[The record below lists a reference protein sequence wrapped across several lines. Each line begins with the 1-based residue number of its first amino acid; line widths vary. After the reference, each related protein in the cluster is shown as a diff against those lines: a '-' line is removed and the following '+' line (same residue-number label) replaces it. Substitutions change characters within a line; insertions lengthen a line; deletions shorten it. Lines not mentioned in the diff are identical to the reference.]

1 MKRASTGTGSGK
13 VGEAVLDSLRERI
26 GEQQVLTGAEAL
38 RERRH
43 DYWVLSHL
51 QSWRDEP
58 LPLAAAVVRP
68 RSTGEVQA
76 IVRTAIETGTPLVPF
91 GLGSGVCGGI
101 RPDPSV
107 VLVDLGA
114 MCRIREIDE
123 TNLLASFDAG
133 VQGLEAENAV
143 AQRGL
148 TIGHWPQSIAI
159 SSVGGWVSTRAAGQ
173 FSTAYGNIEDI
184 VYSIEAVLPS
194 GELVQLGKAPRA
206 AAGPDLRHL
215 LMGAEGTMGIVT
227 GVTLALRRQPQQRA
241 YSAYYTPSLS
251 AGFDAQREIVHS
263 EWLPPVMRQYDA
275 MEVVRNFHELTRAT
289 ANDRGLLLLVHEGP
303 SARVSAELDAI
314 GAIAKRFGLEAA
326 PAEVGPHW
334 MAHRNH
340 VPSWRELFERN
351 LVADTIEV
359 SAPWTRV
366 EAVYDAVIASLREV
380 DAVVI
385 ASAHS
390 SHVYRT
396 GINLYFTFVAR
407 HEDSA
412 EMEAT
417 YLGCWRRVMEQTAR
431 CGGGVAHHH
440 GAGRL
445 RKPYLVHDLGR
456 EGVALLRRVKA
467 ALDPQG
473 LMNPGNLIPDE

>member
-1 MKRASTGTGSGK
+1 MKSAVADTDGVSQK
-13 VGEAVLDSLRERI
+13 VIDSLREQI
-26 GEQQVLTGAEAL
+26 GEPKVLTGDEVL
-38 RERRH
+38 DERRH

-51 QSWRDEP
+51 QSWREES
-58 LPLAAAVVRP
+58 LPRPGVVVRPESVSDVQAVVR
-68 RSTGEVQA
+68 
-76 IVRTAIETGTPLVPF
+76 TAAATNTPLVPF

-107 VLVDLGA
+107 VLVDLSA
-114 MCRIREIDE
+114 MNQIREIDE

-133 VQGLEAENAV
+133 VQGLVAEDAV
-143 AQRGL
+143 AERGL

-159 SSVGGWVSTRAAGQ
+159 STVGGWVSTRAAGQ
-173 FSTAYGNIEDI
+173 FSTAYGSIEDI
-184 VYSIEAVLPS
+184 VYSVEVVLPN
-194 GELVQLGKAPRA
+194 GERVQLGKAPRA

-215 LMGAEGTMGIVT
+215 LLGAEGTMGIVT
-227 GVTLALRRQPQQRA
+227 GVTLSLRRQPERRA

-251 AGFDAQREIVHS
+251 AGFEAQREIVQS
-263 EWLPPVMRQYDA
+263 DWFPPVMRQYDA
-275 MEVVRNFHELTRAT
+275 MEVVRNFNDLTQGT
-289 ANDRGLLLLVHEGP
+289 ANERGLLLMVHEGP
-303 SARVSAELDAI
+303 STRVAAELEAI
-314 GAIAKRFGLEAA
+314 DTIASGFGLEPA
-326 PAEVGPHW
+326 PDEVGPHW
-334 MAHRNH
+334 MEHRNH
-340 VPSWRELFERN
+340 VPSWSQLFERN

-359 SAPWTRV
+359 SAPWSRI
-366 EAVYDAVIASLREV
+366 EAVYEAATASLREL
-380 DAVVI
+380 DAIVI

-412 EMEAT
+412 DMEAT
-417 YLGCWRRVMEQTAR
+417 YLDCWHRVMEATAR

-445 RKPYLVHDLGR
+445 RKSYLVHDLGVT
-456 EGVALLRRVKA
+456 GVSLLRSIKD

-473 LMNPGNLIPDE
+473 IMNPGNLIPDE